1 MDPVYDTAYYEDLA
15 GRLYGLVI
23 RLDDR
28 LSSDQAQW
36 LHHVTEVGEYGLA
49 LDDMAAILAHGKIA
63 ITDQERR
70 DLLALAEQM
79 TSEGAAARQLEHA
92 RRELAATLAL
102 TRPGSPARVP
112 ILATMNAIDTE
123 LAQRDCGQD

>member
-28 LSSDQAQW
+28 LSGDQAQW

-49 LDDMAAILAHGKIA
+49 LDDMAAILADGKIA

-79 TSEGAAARQLEHA
+79 KSEGAAARQAL
-92 RRELAATLAL
+92 RSCPQAT
-102 TRPGSPARVP
+102 TPDPGGER
-112 ILATMNAIDTE
+112 L
-123 LAQRDCGQD
+123 